1 MSLNLLINRHFPSLL
16 LVPIPNT
23 DEHREL
29 NDSRFVFSNTD
40 GLNGAFQRMENL
52 PRMIR
57 IESTAILVCCLY
69 SLLIVVSLI
78 ASGGIAEADETK
90 NEATQSLIDFR
101 DREDLI
107 RRRPILIAHRGGV
120 VNDDVAEG
128 SLTAIR
134 LAANHHYDMVE
145 LDIRESLDGVP
156 ILFHDSAM
164 QQACGVDGRVAD
176 RNASELEK
184 ISYLKGKDRIATLE
198 TALGLCQRL
207 GLGVMIDLK
216 AGRNDPEFLTR
227 LQKLLE
233 KYQLLDATIC
243 ITSSD
248 VTREQ
253 LKSIRFT
260 PTSDEMRRLR
270 GGERLDLRERFW
282 FGLPWNLQ
290 PGDLESLRASGSL
303 IFPAINTFRYP
314 RDRHYELAKQDMLKL
329 LPDVDGFQIDSVY
342 DPILKDDASSE

>member
-1 MSLNLLINRHFPSLL
+1 MQNLASMMRINSVTIPVWRLDLLLI
-16 LVPIPNT
+16 
-23 DEHREL
+23 
-29 NDSRFVFSNTD
+29 
-40 GLNGAFQRMENL
+40 A
-52 PRMIR
+52 
-57 IESTAILVCCLY
+57 
-69 SLLIVVSLI
+69 VSLI
-78 ASGGIAEADETK
+78 TSGGIAEADETR
-90 NEATQSLIDFR
+90 NEGAQSLIDFR

-120 VNDDVAEG
+120 VNDDVAEC

-145 LDIRESLDGVP
+145 LDIRKSLDGIP
-156 ILFHDSAM
+156 ILFHDSTM

-184 ISYLKGKDRIATLE
+184 IPYLKGKDRIVTLD
-198 TALGLCQRL
+198 TALELCRKL
-207 GLGVMIDLK
+207 RLGVMLDLK
-216 AGRNDPEFLTR
+216 TGRDDPEFLTH
-227 LQKLLE
+227 LQKLLNKHE
-233 KYQLLDATIC
+233 LLDATIC
-243 ITSSD
+243 FTASD

-270 GGERLDLRERFW
+270 AGERLDLRERFW

-290 PGDLESLRASGSL
+290 PGDLESLRASGAL

-314 RDRHYELAKQDMLKL
+314 RDQHYERARQDMLKL
-329 LPDVDGFQIDSVY
+329 LPEVDGFQMDSVY
-342 DPILKDDASSE
+342 GPILKDNASSK